1 MTRPVSWRVATAAWI
16 SVILLGT
23 TGAGPQAYGQS
34 AEFRRAVDEGQ
45 RDRLRQVVPGSTPL
59 ELALAEPDRIWQ
71 EGAPDLPGAEAGRA
85 CRLSIQYALALG
97 DSRKAL
103 RTASRC
109 AQSPDAGEPG
119 FEAQWLLMQSEFLAG
134 RVEAALKRADWLS
147 RHASEPWKGRGLFGQ
162 AQCALAQ
169 RDTVEALRL
178 FKLCARLKEHEVAAP
193 AHLELGRLHEARGAS
208 EQAMHYFTLYR
219 ESYPRGLVP
228 QFEFAP
234 GASARADEAAG
245 VEYTIQVG
253 VFGEHANAVRQAER
267 FKQAG
272 YKVEL
277 KPRTLSGQKYT
288 AVWVGRYRTQNE
300 AQEARRRLEERFSE
314 TFRVVVRE

>member
-1 MTRPVSWRVATAAWI
+1 MTRPVPWRVSTAAWL
-16 SVILLGT
+16 SVLLLST
-23 TGAGPQAYGQS
+23 TGARPLAHGQS
-34 AEFRRAVDEGQ
+34 ADFRRAVEEGQ
-45 RDRLRQVVPGSTPL
+45 RDRLRQVVPASTPL

-71 EGAPDLPGAEAGRA
+71 EGAPDLRGAEA
-85 CRLSIQYALALG
+85 CRLSIQYAVALG

-103 RTASRC
+103 RAAARC
-109 AQSPDAGEPG
+109 GSSPGAGDEG
-119 FEAQWLLMQSEFLAG
+119 FEAQWLLLQSEFLAG

-169 RDTVEALRL
+169 GDTVEALRL
-178 FKLCARLKEHEVAAP
+178 FKACTRLKEHEVVAP
-193 AHLELGRLHEARGAS
+193 AHLELGRLNEARGQS
-208 EQAMHYFTLYR
+208 EQAMHYLTLYR
-219 ESYPRGLVP
+219 ESFPRGLVP

-272 YKVEL
+272 YKADL

-300 AQEARRRLEERFSE
+300 AQEARRLLEERFSE